1 MSRCSRGGD
10 GKASAV
16 LLRYLMVSK
25 HFLHDVAIVGI
36 YNTEQARVLEDH
48 DSDTITVAACRGAI
62 ADAGLT
68 PADIDGVAAGGKA
81 APLIY
86 WMRNGPAWRSMN
98 PPSIPAVLQAAVAIA
113 AGQCHTAIVTDGMA
127 GVYTQRRSTAPWT
140 RPSNEFVV
148 SYGMFTAAE
157 FALVARRH
165 MHLYGT
171 TPEQLATVSATIRNN
186 GHVHPDAIYRGR
198 GPFTPDDILASRMVA
213 DPFHLL
219 DCAMTSEG
227 ACAMVLTNAERA
239 ADMPQKPVW
248 ILGGSGD
255 TFGPSYQHPPA
266 WSLAGRSG
274 EINGTVGRRS
284 AQQAFAMAGIGC
296 EDVDVC
302 EFYDPFSFEIIRQFE
317 AFGFCEEGE
326 GGDFVMDGR
335 IEVGGEFPVTTDG
348 GVMSFSHGGAAV
360 QQLQRITR
368 AVEQLRG
375 TCKSQQVEGA
385 EVAMATNGGAG
396 ALFTDVLVLGSE
408 KAA

>member
-1 MSRCSRGGD
+1 M
-10 GKASAV
+10 
-16 LLRYLMVSK
+16 LRYHPMPR
-25 HFLHDVAIVGI
+25 HFLHNVAIVGI
-36 YNTEQARVLEDH
+36 YNTEQARVLENH

-86 WMRNGPAWRSMN
+86 WLRNGPAWRSMN
-98 PPSIPAVLQAAVAIA
+98 PPSIPAVLQAAAAIA

-127 GVYTQRRSTAPWT
+127 GVYTQRSSTAPWT

-157 FALVARRH
+157 FALIARRH

-227 ACAMVLTNAERA
+227 ACAMVLTSAERA
-239 ADMPQKPVW
+239 FDMAQKPVW

-284 AQQAFAMAGIGC
+284 AQQAFAMAGITH

-385 EVAMATNGGAG
+385 EVAMASNGGAG